1 MKLTNVWRYFFVID
15 AVGVVPCVVLKK
27 FPHMNFILSIWSFGT
42 GESVLENQKKSC
54 LFFRVESNGSVK
66 IGDSSFSW
74 DLYPDEYLLQ
84 NDRYQPVRWMAPES
98 LRQTGFYSSKTDV
111 VWHLHVIKNA

>member
-1 MKLTNVWRYFFVID
+1 MSLIYTRHTLNFYNSIFF
-15 AVGVVPCVVLKK
+15 
-27 FPHMNFILSIWSFGT
+27 FNF
-42 GESVLENQKKSC
+42 N
-54 LFFRVESNGSVK
+54 RVESNELVK

-98 LRQTGFYSSKTDV
+98 LKQPGFYSSKTDV
-111 VWHLHVIKNA
+111 VSLQGYSIHKFLLKEGSLAGFHISVTDM

>member
-1 MKLTNVWRYFFVID
+1 MKSDIT
-15 AVGVVPCVVLKK
+15 
-27 FPHMNFILSIWSFGT
+27 H
-42 GESVLENQKKSC
+42 

-111 VWHLHVIKNA
+111 VWHLHEIKFFHV